1 MARQLLATIL
11 IGIIMY
17 TPVLAQS
24 IPRGAAEFQKVKM
37 VVQTGEKSTETDA
50 VLRFEADRMVV
61 RSKKSGGDLKVFPY
75 TEIKSADY
83 SYSKHARWRSGAAL
97 AVAIGVFAIP
107 MFFMKG
113 KKHWFT
119 VQTANDFAMLHLDKG
134 NYAVVLPTF
143 ETRTGLKVETVG
155 EKQ

>member
-1 MARQLLATIL
+1 MSICLNASAQA
-11 IGIIMY
+11 
-17 TPVLAQS
+17 LAQGVS
-24 IPRGAAEFQKVKM
+24 EFQKVKM
-37 VVQTGEKSTETDA
+37 IVQTGDKSAETDA

-61 RSKKSGGDLKVFPY
+61 RSKKGGGELKAFPY
-75 TEIKSADY
+75 IEIKSADY

-119 VQTANDFAMLHLDKG
+119 VQTVNDFVMLHLDKG

-143 ETRTGLKVETVG
+143 ETRTGLKIETVG